1 MYQEF
6 CFWRFNRFFIFKMM
20 HKQLLWQSS
29 SENFFPLPSFA
40 MFDRVRGSLCPG
52 FLLWP
57 STVLRRSIWHLKFE
71 MSNSEI
77 GAGGDVELSKWF
89 CRDSVKGSLLTY
101 RSVACYPVLSHNIHY
116 RHRHWSPV
124 LRSQYFAAVNLF
136 RVTWHEAK
144 SDVRAAR
151 HRNKLTVKAWEKVV
165 QEQGERLPAFYTA
178 VSIKFAPQKCKS
190 LRDNADW

>member
-1 MYQEF
+1 MYQKF

-101 RSVACYPVLSHNIHY
+101 QISSLLPGSVTQHSLSSSSLESSSQISVF
-116 RHRHWSPV
+116 R
-124 LRSQYFAAVNLF
+124 RSQSFSCHMT
-136 RVTWHEAK
+136 RG
-144 SDVRAAR
+144 
-151 HRNKLTVKAWEKVV
+151 EKWRP
-165 QEQGERLPAFYTA
+165 GRTSP
-178 VSIKFAPQKCKS
+178 K
-190 LRDNADW
+190 